1 MIMASRVT
9 YGREEQGLLP
19 SVLGQVLPNRRTP
32 WAAIV
37 VTTAAVLVLSS
48 TGDLASLAETF
59 VVLLLAIGLAL
70 YAVRRFASRRGSDS
84 QGADQRPT
92 VGG

>member
-1 MIMASRVT
+1 MASRVT
-9 YGREEQGLLP
+9 YGRAEQGLLP

-32 WAAIV
+32 GAAIV

-48 TGDLASLAETF
+48 TGDLASLAETV

-70 YAVRRFASRRGSDS
+70 YAVQRFASRRGSDS
-84 QGADQRPT
+84 QGTDQRPT